1 MANDLINPSMIAK
14 EALRNIENNLVVGN
28 LVHREFKKEFVK
40 VGETVTIRKPVR
52 FLVTDGATRSNQDVL
67 EPTTSITINKRKHVS
82 WKFSTQDLTMTIEE
96 YSRRYIKPA
105 AIELAN
111 QVDYDLCGLFPFF
124 NTTVGTPG
132 TAYTG
137 FTNLS
142 AMAAQLDILS
152 VPQDMRRAVL
162 HPTDYWNIANGM
174 HNIYNPQI
182 NQGFI
187 RKGYGGNIAT
197 LDYYMDQNVNSVT
210 TGQRGGASPVT
221 NGAQTPTFAVNDP
234 VWPLVTD
241 GWTAAAANRLK
252 AGDVITIATVFEI
265 NPKSRVSTGA
275 LKQFVVAEDA
285 ASDASGNCT
294 INILP
299 RPIFSGPQQN
309 ATSVTNTIPDG
320 AAIVTLGTASTA
332 YRRNAAF
339 HRDAMALVVCPLE
352 MPDSAGFKARTTHN
366 NLSIRVVK
374 DYDIDS
380 DDEIIRLDIF
390 YGVKMIYRELG
401 IQSLV

>member
-1 MANDLINPSMIAK
+1 MANALITPQVIAK
-14 EALRNIENNLVVGN
+14 EALRNLENNLVVGN

-40 VGETVTIRKPVR
+40 VGESVTIRKPVR
-52 FLVTDGATRSNQDVL
+52 FQVTDGASRTNQDVL
-67 EPTTSITINKRKHVS
+67 EPTTSITVDKRKHVS

-96 YSRRYIKPA
+96 YSKRYIKPA

-111 QVDYDLCGLFPFF
+111 QVDYDLCGLFPYF

-132 TAYTG
+132 AAYTG

-152 VPQDMRRAVL
+152 VPQDMRRAVM

-174 HNIYNPQI
+174 YNIYNPQV

-210 TGQRGGASPVT
+210 TGPRGGTPLT
-221 NGAQTPTFAVNDP
+221 NGVQTPTFATNDP
-234 VWPLVTD
+234 AWNLVTD
-241 GWTAAAANRLK
+241 GWTASAAARLA
-252 AGDVITIATVFEI
+252 AGDVITIGGVFEI

-275 LKQFVVAEDA
+275 LKQFVVQSAVS
-285 ASDASGNCT
+285 SDGSGNAT
-294 INILP
+294 VPILP

-309 ATSVTNTIPDG
+309 AYSASGNIADGQTIT
-320 AAIVTLGTASTA
+320 VLGSANTA

-339 HRDAMALVVCPLE
+339 HRDALALVVCPLE

-390 YGVKMIYRELG
+390 YGVKTIYRELG
-401 IQSLV
+401 VQSLV

>member
-1 MANDLINPSMIAK
+1 MANALITPQVIAK
-14 EALRNIENNLVVGN
+14 EALRNLENNLVVGN

-40 VGETVTIRKPVR
+40 VGESVTIRKPVR
-52 FLVTDGATRSNQDVL
+52 FQVTDGASRTNQDVL
-67 EPTTSITINKRKHVS
+67 EPTTSITVDKRKHVS

-96 YSRRYIKPA
+96 YSKRYIKPA

-111 QVDYDLCGLFPFF
+111 QVDYDLCGLFPYF

-152 VPQDMRRAVL
+152 VPQDMRRAVM

-174 HNIYNPQI
+174 YNIYNPQV

-210 TGQRGGASPVT
+210 TGPRGGTPLT
-221 NGAQTPTFAVNDP
+221 NGVQTPTFATNDP
-234 VWPLVTD
+234 AWNLVTD
-241 GWTAAAANRLK
+241 GWTASAAARLA
-252 AGDVITIATVFEI
+252 AGDVITIGGVFEI

-275 LKQFVVAEDA
+275 LKQFVVQSAVS
-285 ASDASGNCT
+285 SDGSGNAT
-294 INILP
+294 VPILP

-309 ATSVTNTIPDG
+309 AYSASGNIADGQTIT
-320 AAIVTLGTASTA
+320 VLGSANTA

-339 HRDAMALVVCPLE
+339 HRDALALVVCPLE

-390 YGVKMIYRELG
+390 YGVKTIYRELG
-401 IQSLV
+401 VQSLV

>member
-1 MANDLINPSMIAK
+1 MANALITPQVIAK
-14 EALRNIENNLVVGN
+14 EALRNLENNLVVGN

-40 VGETVTIRKPVR
+40 VGESVTIRKPVR
-52 FLVTDGATRSNQDVL
+52 FQVTDGASRTNQDVL
-67 EPTTSITINKRKHVS
+67 EPTTSITVDKRKHVS

-96 YSRRYIKPA
+96 YSKRYIKPA

-111 QVDYDLCGLFPFF
+111 QVDYDLCGLFPYF

-152 VPQDMRRAVL
+152 VPQDMRRAVM

-174 HNIYNPQI
+174 YNIYNPQV

-210 TGQRGGASPVT
+210 TGPRGGTPLT
-221 NGAQTPTFAVNDP
+221 NGVQTPTFATNDP
-234 VWPLVTD
+234 AWNLVTD
-241 GWTAAAANRLK
+241 GWTASAAARLA
-252 AGDVITIATVFEI
+252 AGDVITIGGVFEI

-275 LKQFVVAEDA
+275 LKQFVVQSAVS
-285 ASDASGNCT
+285 SDGSGNAT
-294 INILP
+294 VPILP

-309 ATSVTNTIPDG
+309 AYSASGNIADNAAVT
-320 AAIVTLGTASTA
+320 VLGTANVA

-339 HRDAMALVVCPLE
+339 HRDALALVVCPLE

-390 YGVKMIYRELG
+390 YGVKTIYRELG
-401 IQSLV
+401 VQSLV